1 MNKYYMKHNF
11 FSGLLTNLSF
21 FTAGYMHCDLD
32 VPLIINHNSKLERQI
47 KRISHLTKLFL
58 VEFTH

>member
-47 KRISHLTKLFL
+47 KRISYLTKLF
-58 VEFTH
+58 